1 MPSLTAKLPVKA
13 QSFYFCNVFLFTLLE
28 IGELCQW
35 NAKVTLLHVGCL
47 LHVGYFSQARGTRVM
62 GWRKWSYNLKGKGNS
77 LRLAPELRV

>member
-47 LHVGYFSQARGTRVM
+47 LHVGYFS
-62 GWRKWSYNLKGKGNS
+62 
-77 LRLAPELRV
+77 